1 MGSADGSF
9 GKEEAS
15 LMQLSR
21 DEYLRVSQ
29 LRPSGGVRVSS
40 IGVIATAPAHR
51 EVSAEYSPANPVDIQ
66 SATDSVERVPDVR
79 EEVVAS
85 LRARIESGNY
95 HVTGDQIAD
104 MLLRRLLADRVR

>member
-1 MGSADGSF
+1 
-9 GKEEAS
+9 
-15 LMQLSR
+15 MQLSR

-51 EVSAEYSPANPVDIQ
+51 AASVETMRPDVEELRT
-66 SATDSVERVPDVR
+66 ATEAVERVPDVR
-79 EEVVAS
+79 EEIVAS

-95 HVTGDQIAD
+95 QVSGEQIAD
-104 MLLRRLLADRVR
+104 MMMRRLLADRVR